1 MDPSVVRSAGIHRT
15 ADLAADLAA
24 GTPRWAD
31 SAAETPREA
40 DPAVD
45 RRRGAVVRREG
56 RTWEGQEAMARTS
69 REVDTGHREERE
81 AEAGSL
87 AATGEAVPLMAGAE
101 GPQA

>member
-1 MDPSVVRSAGIHRT
+1 MDPSVVRSAGIHR
-15 ADLAADLAA
+15 AADLAA

-31 SAAETPREA
+31 SAAETPRGEA

-56 RTWEGQEAMARTS
+56 RTWEGQEAMAPTS

-87 AATGEAVPLMAGAE
+87 AATGEAVPLMAGVE